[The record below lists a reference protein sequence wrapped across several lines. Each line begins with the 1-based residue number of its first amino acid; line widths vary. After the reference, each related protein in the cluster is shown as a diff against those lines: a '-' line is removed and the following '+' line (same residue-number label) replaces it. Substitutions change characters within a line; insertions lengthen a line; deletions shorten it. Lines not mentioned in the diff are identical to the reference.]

1 MRPESVKDN
10 FSQTDFLYLN
20 YSPLDKEPFGTFPK
34 GLLSG
39 SRAGDFL
46 LEWQKN
52 GKSTTR

>member
-10 FSQTDFLYLN
+10 FSQADFLYLN

-39 SRAGDFL
+39 SRAGDFYFL
-46 LEWQKN
+46 GGRN
-52 GKSTTR
+52 GNI